1 MFERFVIRLAL
12 ILFVLMVM
20 LASKPVQANDAF
32 IYYKNSGTYTT
43 TSQYNNLKT
52 ELEDAGFTVSSS
64 TSGTVSSSDVSG
76 QDLVIDITGS
86 SNCGSTCRSVY
97 DSYVSGGGKLLI
109 AGTYGAT
116 NRNSST
122 EALIENKMQV
132 GTIGNFSSSPSDSAL
147 GSVEQDDYS
156 SDFNSNYLPGVA
168 YVFNVSDGSGTQVAA
183 NSTVSDYWSS
193 WHKWDYGTNGGAVM
207 ITFGYTQFLSTTYY
221 ATNMETFLG
230 IVMEEEGLYTSTPT
244 YTSSISN
251 AQTQQITTSRA
262 VTHNGNG
269 IYINQVGN
277 DNELD
282 IVQDGS
288 DNLVAGVGSTSSN
301 IVNADIIGNNNDT
314 TLTQRGDNNVIL
326 FDVTGDTNT
335 TTVSQGGSSGADDNR
350 LEFDVNGDSNILSIT
365 QNHND
370 GIGNNGHFLAIDLDG
385 DTNNILS
392 SQLND
397 GDKKAFLS
405 VQGDDNDIDLYQQG
419 SGSHYAE
426 IAVGSDQTVGITQDG
441 TGNHNASVSMTGHS
455 ATLDLTQDSSNNQVY
470 SINQNC
476 ANANGCGT
484 TTVTQN

>member
-1 MFERFVIRLAL
+1 MKLT
-12 ILFVLMVM
+12 LFRNSLFFLFLLFAVTP
-20 LASKPVQANDAF
+20 AFANNVF
-32 IYYKNSGTYTT
+32 IYYKNSGTYAT

-76 QDLVIDITGS
+76 QDLVIDITGG
-86 SNCGSTCRSVY
+86 SNCGTTCKSVY
-97 DSYVSGGGKLLI
+97 DSYVSGGGKLVI
-109 AGTYGAT
+109 VGTYGAT
-116 NRNSST
+116 NRNSSI
-122 EALIENKMQV
+122 EALIETKMGV
-132 GTIGNFSSSPSDSAL
+132 GSFTLGGGCSTCYSSVAVGDYASTGVAGENVLPGTDHYMYSVSGGTAMANNSTSSS
-147 GSVEQDDYS
+147 
-156 SDFNSNYLPGVA
+156 NIRM
-168 YVFNVSDGSGTQVAA
+168 
-183 NSTVSDYWSS
+183 
-193 WHKWDYGTNGGAVM
+193 WHKWDYGSNGGSVAV
-207 ITFGYTQFLSTTYY
+207 TFGYGQFLSTHTY
-221 ATNMETFLG
+221 ASNMNDFLYRA
-230 IVMEEEGLYTSTPT
+230 MQEEGLIATVT

-262 VTHNGNG
+262 VTHNGSG

-365 QNHND
+365 QNHNN